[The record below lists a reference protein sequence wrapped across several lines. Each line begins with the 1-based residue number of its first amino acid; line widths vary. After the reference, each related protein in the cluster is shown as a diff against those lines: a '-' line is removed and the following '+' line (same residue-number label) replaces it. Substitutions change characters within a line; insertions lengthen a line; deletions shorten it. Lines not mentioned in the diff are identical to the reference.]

1 MALGS
6 RDILYFFMGIIA
18 VGMVVFFSA
27 YQLTT
32 YESVRDSLG
41 SIAEQPSQVVDLHSQ
56 YNMMVDQFQNNDYSG
71 VYTFHYGMQSI
82 DIMGSQARGKTQDE
96 VMGLLYEKYATN
108 FYNGNVPGSLSMVS
122 GFVGGSANGFYF
134 LMTVLMLAAF
144 VIILV
149 LSYIQQWYETTK
161 DMLKSAG
168 KIILVMGVIAF
179 IAFLFLPAVVK
190 SVMWASISSDLGRDV
205 TYVIEP
211 RITGTILVNTL
222 IIVLFG
228 ALLYGAGFLIHINTG
243 EGEPDAIGYIREA
256 PRMKESKP
264 LPRLSS
270 PKAPEKPKRKQL

>member
-82 DIMGSQARGKTQDE
+82 DITGSQARGKTQDE
-96 VMGLLYEKYATN
+96 VMGLLYEKYASN
-108 FYNGNVPGSLSMVS
+108 FYDGNVPGSLSMVS